1 MSIKEGDPIL
11 LYLTERKR
19 WLVKV
24 IKDSTMHTHKGFIE
38 LNNALDKEYGEG
50 IKSSLG
56 TTFWL
61 LKPTME
67 DYVMK
72 SARKT
77 QIVYPKDM
85 GIIAAKSGINS
96 GSIVIESGTGSGV
109 LTGFIA
115 NLVKPSGH
123 VYSYEIREEFIEIA
137 KKNLKRCGVLDF
149 VTIKHCDVKEGMD
162 VSNAD
167 LGIVD
172 VGDPWSVIKTF
183 RDSLKGS
190 GMIVIICPTMNQVEK
205 SVIELNEQG
214 FISIETIEVITR
226 NIESRIGITRPT
238 NRMVG
243 HTAYLVFGKKI
254 IYSDKD

>member
-24 IKDSTMHTHKGFIE
+24 IKKDCAHPLEHINIINKKCFMKMCSLINLKPANVKNLDILNQDNSEWYQRFTSYLKNYNMIYRKNFISRGFIE

-85 GIIAAKSGINS
+85 GIIAAKSGIDS

-115 NLVKPSGH
+115 NLVKPS
-123 VYSYEIREEFIEIA
+123 VKI
-137 KKNLKRCGVLDF
+137 CGVHDI
-149 VTIKHCDVKEGMD
+149 IK
-162 VSNAD
+162 
-167 LGIVD
+167 
-172 VGDPWSVIKTF
+172 
-183 RDSLKGS
+183 
-190 GMIVIICPTMNQVEK
+190 
-205 SVIELNEQG
+205 
-214 FISIETIEVITR
+214 
-226 NIESRIGITRPT
+226 
-238 NRMVG
+238 
-243 HTAYLVFGKKI
+243 KKI
-254 IYSDKD
+254 KYK

>member
-38 LNNALDKEYGEG
+38 LKNALDKEYGEG

-85 GIIAAKSGINS
+85 GIIAEFAKSM
-96 GSIVIESGTGSGV
+96 
-109 LTGFIA
+109 
-115 NLVKPSGH
+115 H
-123 VYSYEIREEFIEIA
+123 
-137 KKNLKRCGVLDF
+137 
-149 VTIKHCDVKEGMD
+149 
-162 VSNAD
+162 
-167 LGIVD
+167 
-172 VGDPWSVIKTF
+172 
-183 RDSLKGS
+183 
-190 GMIVIICPTMNQVEK
+190 CPTPLFSATADIYTTGMA
-205 SVIELNEQG
+205 QG
-214 FISIETIEVITR
+214 RSEEDTGAVCAVLSKMACLDR
-226 NIESRIGITRPT
+226 
-238 NRMVG
+238 
-243 HTAYLVFGKKI
+243 
-254 IYSDKD
+254 D